1 MEQKQ
6 NIIDFFEQVRNYRI
20 TMWFEQLTFLRILLA
35 WIVIVVSFGGVYYLF
50 SGQQGYLYS
59 VHSSAEVESL
69 FDSVYFSFVTATT
82 TGFGDIIPVGSFK
95 AIAIAEV
102 IFGLLL
108 LAVVTSKLVSLKQ
121 DVILSELYEFSF
133 SEKINRLRSSL
144 LLFRQSLDRMISKI
158 EDGVLRSRDTNDITV
173 NLSLLENTLSETA
186 RLLGKRKQ
194 HQFVKKLDAVN
205 TELIFN
211 SILSS
216 FEKWYELMILL
227 DQHALPWRTEQQVSQ
242 LYHCLNIVN
251 DLFNQLDTSAGISE
265 DLREDLMN
273 RKNILTSIIKQKITE
288 N

>member
-6 NIIDFFEQVRNYRI
+6 NIVDFFEQVKNYRI
-20 TMWFEQLTFLRILLA
+20 TLWFEQLTFLRILLA
-35 WIVIVVSFGGVYYLF
+35 WIIIVVSFGVMYHVFSGEQGYLF
-50 SGQQGYLYS
+50 SVHGATKVTS
-59 VHSSAEVESL
+59 V
-69 FDSVYFSFVTATT
+69 FDAVYFSFVTATT
-82 TGFGDIIPVGSFK
+82 TGFGDIVPVASFK
-95 AIAIAEV
+95 IIAIAEV

-133 SEKINRLRSSL
+133 SEKITRLRSSL
-144 LLFRQSLDRMISKI
+144 LLFRQSLDRMMSKI
-158 EDGVLRSRDTNDITV
+158 EDGVMRSRDTNDITV
-173 NLSLLENTLSETA
+173 NLALLESTLSETA

-216 FEKWYELMILL
+216 FEKWYELMVLL
-227 DQHALPWRTEQQVSQ
+227 DQKTLSWRTEQQVSQ
-242 LYHCLNIVN
+242 LYHCLDIAN
-251 DLFNQLDTSAGISE
+251 DLFNQLDTSAGINE
-265 DLREDLMN
+265 DLREDLIN